1 MTSGIAGILQSKK
14 FTAALMGILGAVG
27 MALSGQITWKEAS
40 AAALTAI
47 IAAIL
52 GQGAADVGK
61 EAAKERAKAEVKASS
76 ESDLAAALEDDGGRC
91 LLSEADSGWRRVC
104 LHHPRDRREARH
116 QEEDREDREAA
127 LSRRG

>member
-14 FTAALMGILGAVG
+14 FTAALMGILGAVV

-76 ESDLAAALEDDGGRC
+76 ESDLAAALEDDG
-91 LLSEADSGWRRVC
+91 
-104 LHHPRDRREARH
+104 
-116 QEEDREDREAA
+116 
-127 LSRRG
+127 